1 MLRSRGIF
9 KRDSFIL
16 FSLFILFFLGGC
28 ATAGKTGD
36 DYEKQI
42 LRSRISFLENKIAD
56 LTNILEKEKEKK
68 QDSQEMLGQQE
79 QRIRQKRVSI
89 SPKAGDKAYYSFVIK
104 IQTALRNAGFN
115 PGLIDGKMGARTRVV
130 LKEFQ
135 KANSLPASGQ
145 VDKQTW
151 TLLRKYL

>member
-1 MLRSRGIF
+1 MLRKNNI
-9 KRDSFIL
+9 IM

-28 ATAGKTGD
+28 TTAGKRGD

-42 LRSRISFLENKIAD
+42 LRKRISFLENKIAD

-68 QDSQEMLGQQE
+68 QDLQEMLGQQE
-79 QRIRQKRVSI
+79 QGIRQKRVNI
-89 SPKAGDKAYYSFVIK
+89 SPEAGTKDYYYFVIK

-115 PGLIDGKMGARTRVV
+115 PGLIDGNMGTRTHVV

-135 KANSLPASGQ
+135 KANSLPVSGR